1 MRPSQFTEDLATY
14 VLEQMGQGRTLV
26 DICDFPDNTAP
37 AGLPRSGIVRSWTLT
52 EDSKVGGVSFLRLY
66 NVARE
71 AMADSMFESL
81 QAISDKPLPGDRT
94 EVRTEGELVEMVL
107 ITDKH
112 VGQVLNIKEADG
124 SVGKLTV
131 SAEMVGMT
139 MPVQVAPATVV
150 KKVQTLDNTE
160 RTKIKVDVRK
170 FIASKIKPAAY
181 GDRMAHQMLDENG
194 NPAKAGI
201 TVIVDGAP
209 GTV

>member
-1 MRPSQFTEDLATY
+1 MRPSQFTEEFATY

-37 AGLPRSGIVRSWTLT
+37 TGLPRSGVVRSWTLT
-52 EDSKVGGVSFLRLY
+52 EDSKIGGSSFQRLY
-66 NVARE
+66 YVARE

-81 QAISDKPLPGDRT
+81 QSIGDKPLPGDRT
-94 EVRTEGELVEMVL
+94 EVRTEGEVIETVL
-107 ITDKH
+107 IEDKH
-112 VGQVLNIKEADG
+112 VGQILNVKEADG

-131 SAEMVGMT
+131 SAEMKGMSL
-139 MPVQVAPATVV
+139 PVQMVPATVV
-150 KKVQTLDNTE
+150 RKVQTLDNTE

-170 FIASKIKPAAY
+170 FIASKIKPASY